1 VKLLF
6 WIGVL
11 SAALGLLSLVVP
23 IPHSEREGFSV
34 GGLSMGVKTQHSETV
49 SPIISAAM
57 IIGGV
62 GLMVAGTL
70 SGKGGKN

>member
-11 SAALGLLSLVVP
+11 AGVLGLLSFAVP
-23 IPHSEREGFSV
+23 IPHTEHEGVSV
-34 GGLSMGVKTQHSETV
+34 GDFSLGVKTQHSETV

-57 IIGGV
+57 ILGG
-62 GLMVAGTL
+62 AGMMIAGRR
-70 SGKGGKN
+70 SK

>member
-11 SAALGLLSLVVP
+11 AGTLGLMSFVVP
-23 IPHSEREGFSV
+23 IPHTDREGIAV
-34 GGLSMGVKTQHSETV
+34 GGLSLGVKTQHSETV

-57 IIGGV
+57 ILGG
-62 GLMVAGTL
+62 AGMMIA
-70 SGKGGKN
+70 GRRGR

>member
-1 VKLLF
+1 MKLLF
-6 WIGVL
+6 WVGVL
-11 SAALGLLSLVVP
+11 LAALGLISLVVP
-23 IPHSEREGFSV
+23 IPHTEREGVSF
-34 GGLSMGVKTQHSETV
+34 GGMSMGVKTQHSETV

>member
-11 SAALGLLSLVVP
+11 SVALGLISLVVP
-23 IPHSEREGFSV
+23 IPHTESEGFSV
-34 GGLSMGVKTQHSETV
+34 GGMSMGVKTQRDQTV

-57 IIGGV
+57 ILGGAS
-62 GLMVAGTL
+62 MMIAGQIAGK
-70 SGKGGKN
+70 SGK